1 MENTTAIPSG
11 LTLKIS
17 KTNQYYK
24 NGSLVYVF
32 ATSGSPEAI
41 KQYEADQAS
50 RPKGCQYH
58 EVTKTPL
65 FWSNDLGDNIV
76 RGKDGQWRVNNEVER
91 AVSQK
96 IKSLARVGNEVLA
109 DKLADRL
116 ADDMIASIKG
126 AFAKRSAS
134 QATPASEQT
143 PATSSPE
150 GLDGV

>member
-32 ATSGSPEAI
+32 STSGSPDAI
-41 KQYEADQAS
+41 KQYEADQANK
-50 RPKGCQYH
+50 PKGCQYH

-96 IKSLARVGNEVLA
+96 IKSLTRVGNDVLA

-126 AFAKRSAS
+126 AFAKRSAP
-134 QATPASEQT
+134 QANETPSQT
-143 PATSSPE
+143 PAEKTPE

>member
-11 LTLKIS
+11 LTLRIT

-24 NGSLVYVF
+24 NGNLVYVF
-32 ATSGSPEAI
+32 GCSGSADAI
-41 KQYEADQAS
+41 AQYEADQAS
-50 RPKGCQYH
+50 KPKGVQYH
-58 EVTKTPL
+58 EVTKAPL
-65 FWSNDLGDNIV
+65 FWSNDLGESIV

-96 IKSLARVGNEVLA
+96 IKSLTRVGNEVLA

-116 ADDMIASIKG
+116 ADDMIASIKN
-126 AFAKRSAS
+126 AFTKRSAPVS
-134 QATPASEQT
+134 TATPENV
-143 PATSSPE
+143 PAQGTPE